1 MTGKYKVC
9 SHSKC
14 WMWLWQGS
22 QWTRW
27 QVLYCEPARTGR
39 AWCKV
44 FPLQIMM
51 ILSSSLPSLPPFP
64 PLLLIYRLPRFC
76 WNNKCRTRCAVI
88 CIVVMLLRWFR
99 SGHTLPLIWC
109 HYEEHLLS
117 PSPPVTRTRQTDRKH
132 KLAGFS
138 EGRYYQENAGHIS
151 ALTRSLIKVRLGLAR
166 LFLCRTS
173 SDALNTK

>member
-1 MTGKYKVC
+1 MCVSCFEISLKLLMTGKYKVC

-51 ILSSSLPSLPPFP
+51 ILSSSLPSLPSSP

-88 CIVVMLLRWFR
+88 CIVVMLLRWLR
-99 SGHTLPLIWC
+99 SGPALPLIWC
-109 HYEEHLLS
+109 DWEEHLLS
-117 PSPPVTRTRQTDRKH
+117 PSHRR
-132 KLAGFS
+132 
-138 EGRYYQENAGHIS
+138 IS
-151 ALTRSLIKVRLGLAR
+151 TSSILAR
-166 LFLCRTS
+166 PPSLLSLSRKC
-173 SDALNTK
+173 